1 MRKVAF
7 ALHLVFSSL
16 IIFSCQS
23 GSSNK
28 EVVRDRS
35 HKQMDA
41 TETIGFYKDMSL
53 DDALELA
60 RQQNKLVFIDFY
72 ADWCAPCK
80 MMERDVFT
88 HQSIYPFFNE
98 RFINVKMDVDDRSVG
113 SEAAAKYNISA
124 MPTLM
129 LIHPEKDVIM
139 KERGY
144 RDANGLLKAA
154 QAALARANQ

>member
-1 MRKVAF
+1 MRIVAF
-7 ALHLVFSSL
+7 VVSASL
-16 IIFSCQS
+16 FFSCQS
-23 GSSNK
+23 GASDK

-35 HKQMDA
+35 PKQMDA

-53 DDALELA
+53 DDALEMA
-60 RQQNKLVFIDFY
+60 RQQNKQVFIDFY

-88 HQSIYPFFNE
+88 NQSVYSFFND
-98 RFINVKMDVDDRSVG
+98 RFVNVKMDVDDRSVG
-113 SEAAAKYNISA
+113 SEAAAKYNVSA

-129 LIHPEKDVIM
+129 LIDPEKDVIM

-154 QAALARANQ
+154 QAALARVNQ

>member
-1 MRKVAF
+1 MRRVAIAF
-7 ALHLVFSSL
+7 QVILSSL
-16 IIFSCQS
+16 ILFSCQS
-23 GSSNK
+23 TPSDK

-35 HKQMDA
+35 PQQMEA
-41 TETIGFYKDMSL
+41 NQTIGFYKHMSL

-60 RQQNKLVFIDFY
+60 RQENKQVFIDFY

-88 HQSIYPFFNE
+88 NQSVYTFFNE

-113 SEAAAKYNISA
+113 SEAAAKYNVSA

-129 LIHPEKDVIM
+129 LIDPEKDVIM

-154 QAALARANQ
+154 QSALARANY